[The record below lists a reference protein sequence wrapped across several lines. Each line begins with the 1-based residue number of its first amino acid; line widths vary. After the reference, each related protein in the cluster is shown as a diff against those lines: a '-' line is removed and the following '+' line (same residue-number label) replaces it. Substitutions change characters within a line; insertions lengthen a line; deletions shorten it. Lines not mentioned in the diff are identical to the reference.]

1 MAMGRRRK
9 RIRQEELWTPT
20 ESLPVSASHP
30 FYQKLNQVLDE
41 RHFDEVVEGMCE
53 RFYAETIGRPGL
65 APGIYFRL
73 LMVGYFEGIDS
84 ERGIAW
90 RASDSLSI
98 RSFVRIALDETVPD
112 HSTISRTRRLMD
124 VETHQAVF
132 QWVLQVLAERNL
144 LKGNTIGVDATT
156 LEANAALRSIIR
168 RDTGEQYNEFLARL
182 ANESG
187 IQTPT
192 REQLAKLDQKRK
204 KKGSND
210 EWQHPQDPDAR
221 ITKMKDGRTH
231 LAHKAEHAVDME
243 TGAIVAVTLQA
254 ADEGDT
260 ITVVETVAE
269 AGERIAETAAETN
282 SEEAG
287 ERVNPEGPREIVTDK
302 GYHSKKVVSD
312 LAEAG
317 VRTYCSEPQRGP
329 QRWRGQP
336 REQQA
341 VYANRRRIRGERG
354 KRLLRQRGEKL
365 ERWNAHLYD
374 RGGMRRV
381 HLRGRTNILKR
392 LVVHAGAANLGLL
405 MRKLFGVGT
414 PRALQSR
421 LAPVFSFISDLTRAM
436 RRRWLLKTSAGR
448 PFLRQLE
455 IIRRYLPFRLPL
467 EYA

>member
-1 MAMGRRRK
+1 MGRRRK

-20 ESLPVSASHP
+20 EALPMSAGHP
-30 FYQKLNQVLDE
+30 FYQKLNQLLDE
-41 RHFDEVVEGMCE
+41 RQFDEVVERMCE
-53 RFYAETIGRPGL
+53 GFYAETMGRPGL

-98 RSFVRIALDETVPD
+98 RLFVRIALDEAVPD
-112 HSTISRTRRLMD
+112 HSTISRTRRLVD

-132 QWVLQVLAERNL
+132 QWVLQILAQRNL

-156 LEANAALRSIIR
+156 LEANAALRSIVR
-168 RDTGEQYNEFLARL
+168 RDTGEQYNEFLTRL
-182 ANESG
+182 AKESG

-192 REQLAKLDQKRK
+192 REQLAKLDRKRK

-243 TGAIVAVTLQA
+243 TGAILAVTLQA

-260 ITVVETVAE
+260 TTVVETVAE

-287 ERVNPEGPREIVTDK
+287 ERVNPEGPLEIVTDK
-302 GYHSKKVVSD
+302 GYHSKRVVSD
-312 LAEAG
+312 LAAAG
-317 VRTYCSEPQRGP
+317 VRTYCSEPQRGR
-329 QRWRGQP
+329 QHWRGQP

-392 LVVHAGAANLGLL
+392 LIIHAGAANLGLL

-421 LAPVFSFISDLTRAM
+421 LGPVFSFLNGVTRAM
-436 RRRWLLKTSAGR
+436 RLPWLLKTSEGR
-448 PFLRQLE
+448 PVSE
-455 IIRRYLPFRLPL
+455 IVRNFPAASSFPL
-467 EYA
+467 AP